1 MSTMIK
7 GIEMP
12 EPTENEI
19 SPVNAMMTAKDS
31 TSDQALSIFTDQAKA
46 ATNTF
51 VQAVSETLKRV
62 TETFKDTVE
71 ILLKCARTLV
81 KQNRALALGRCY
93 YPKYYHYAMYGKKYR
108 TRKKYMD
115 RLIKLSLEEKF
126 DDGRDVENAE
136 SDN

>member
-1 MSTMIK
+1 MSTMMK

-19 SPVNAMMTAKDS
+19 SPVNAMETAKDS
-31 TSDQALSIFTDQAKA
+31 ASDRALSIFTEQAKA

-51 VQAVSETLKRV
+51 VQAASEMLKRV

-81 KQNRALALGRCY
+81 KQNRALVLGRCY

-108 TRKKYMD
+108 IRKKYMD
-115 RLIKLSLEEKF
+115 RLIKLSLDKESEE
-126 DDGRDVENAE
+126 NT
-136 SDN
+136 

>member
-1 MSTMIK
+1 M
-7 GIEMP
+7 
-12 EPTENEI
+12 NELSRQCDLI
-19 SPVNAMMTAKDS
+19 SSANAMATAGDS

-51 VQAVSETLKRV
+51 VQAASETLKRV

-81 KQNRALALGRCY
+81 KQNHALVIGRCY
-93 YPKYYHYAMYGKKYR
+93 YPKYYHYAVYGKKYR

-115 RLIKLSLEEKF
+115 RLIKLSLDKESEE
-126 DDGRDVENAE
+126 NT
-136 SDN
+136 